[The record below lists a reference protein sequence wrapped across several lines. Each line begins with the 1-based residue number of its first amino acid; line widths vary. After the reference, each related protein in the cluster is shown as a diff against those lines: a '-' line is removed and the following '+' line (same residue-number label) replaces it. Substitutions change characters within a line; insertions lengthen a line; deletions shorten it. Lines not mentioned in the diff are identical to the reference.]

1 MNLLFTKNYLGKHL
15 LHFGL
20 LLILLLYIP
29 AASAQSFNFSPSSLK
44 GTSLANPTSLQFG
57 PDGRLYV
64 AQQNGIIKAFSI
76 KRNGK
81 SDYAVTATETISL
94 INQIPNHNDN
104 GALNTSVIQRQVTG
118 ILLDGTAA
126 KPVLYVTSSDSR
138 MGGPS
143 GDLNLDTNSGI
154 ISRLSWTGSA
164 WDKVDLVRGL
174 PRSEENHAT
183 NGMQLDKQNN
193 ILYVAV
199 GGFTNAGSPSI
210 NFAYITEYALSAA
223 ILSVDLGKINALP
236 TLGSGNTK
244 YKYNLPTLDDP
255 TRANKTDGS
264 DPNDPFGGND
274 GLNQAKIVAGG
285 PVQVYSSGYRNPYD
299 LVITKTPG
307 KARRMYTV
315 DNGANQGWGGYPDKE
330 GTQGSATNK
339 YVSGEPGS
347 SGTGINEPQVNNL
360 DNFHYIGN
368 IDTYKPGSMYAGH
381 PNPVRAN
388 PAGAGLYTRSGSTGV
403 WRSSKTGTNPLPADW
418 PPLPLSMAKSIEG
431 DYQSAG
437 EADNSLLTFTY
448 STNGMAE
455 YTASNF
461 NNALKGNLLVTSYNG
476 EIYRIKLNDAGTAVL
491 NSKGSKRLNQDQPFA
506 SNFGAQPLDIVAQA
520 DNDVFAGSV
529 WVATYG
535 ANGITIFEPSDFG
548 ACGGQY
554 STSIDD
560 DGDGYSNA
568 DEIDNKTDP
577 CSASSK
583 PADFDKDLLSDLK
596 DTDDDD
602 DKLPDNTD
610 YFVLDAQNGLATRL
624 PVMYDMFNNNPGT
637 GFFGLG
643 FTGLMSN
650 KKADNNYHNQF
661 EENNLIAGG
670 TAGAFSIVAVSAGDA
685 LASGNNQK
693 NAFQFGINVS
703 SGTGPFTV
711 KARMSGTFFN
721 NQTPQNNQ
729 AQGIY
734 IGTGDQ
740 DNYLKIVLNANG
752 GSGGIQVVYESAGV
766 ATSKQYAL
774 SGGIPSATL
783 DLYLAINPKTGTV
796 QPKYARNGG
805 TAISVGSPIQLKGAL
820 LSALQGAPALAVGMI
835 ATSRSASPFTATWD
849 YINVTNDAVTATGD
863 WATITP
869 ASGKP
874 IGREENGYVQAG
886 NKFYL
891 IGGRGIKPV
900 QVYDPATKTWVNKAN
915 TPIELHH
922 FQAITYE
929 GLIYVIGAFT
939 GSYPSETPV
948 PNIYIYNPLTDKW
961 YKGPAIPTARRRG
974 AAGAVLRN
982 GKIYLAGGITNGH
995 KSGFVNWFDEY
1006 DPATNTWKTLPNAP
1020 RTRDHFQ
1027 AAIINSKLYL
1037 ASGRRT
1043 SYSTGQTFSLTIP
1056 EVDVY
1061 DFVTGS
1067 WKTLP
1072 SSSNLPT
1079 KRAGA
1084 STVVLGDEL
1093 VVVGGES
1100 TQPAGHR
1107 EAEAL
1112 DVKTNTWRK
1121 LANLDQ
1127 GRHGTQ
1133 AIESNNGLYIV
1144 SGAGNQGGSPL
1155 LSSQESFYL
1164 YSPTAPTA
1172 VAMSQ
1177 GQLKM
1182 AASIDFG
1189 QVAVNASTSKSIVL
1203 TNTSGSQAIL
1213 VSSITIS
1220 GAGSFSYSAPHALPF
1235 VVPAGASINLNLK
1248 FSPAAAGAQTATLT
1262 INHSGQGGKTTG
1274 SLSGSTNGTPS
1285 VASLYQL
1292 NAGGSEVTL
1301 GGKNWAADKYF
1312 TGGKVYSNLKINAI
1326 ANTTSDELYK
1336 TERSSATPFGYGF
1349 PVKNGNY
1356 SVKLHFAEIYWGAT
1370 GGGSGGVGKRVFSV
1384 NLEGGTVE
1392 LPDFDIYK
1400 EVGAMAALVKS
1411 FNVAIT
1417 DGILNIDFTVKV
1429 DQPKISAIEIIPL
1442 ADNNPTPEDGQ
1453 LVTSL
1458 TLVNADN
1465 NQDLQTLTN
1474 GSTLNLATLPTK
1486 NLNIRANTNPATVGS
1501 VKFSLSGTQS
1511 KSVTESGKPYALFGD
1526 DTKGDYYAWTPVAGS
1541 YTLKAVPY
1549 TASKGT
1555 GTAGI
1560 ALAVNFTVVNGIS
1573 NESGSL
1579 ITNIAAAS
1587 GRSYKLAELTAGE
1600 KMYTDR
1606 SYQITKVP
1614 AFLQYASFI
1623 QPANDDKWST
1633 STSLLS
1639 FELSEKAT
1647 VYVAYDPRGTTLPNW
1662 LSGWQKLTDRLG
1674 VADSKI
1680 SSMNLYSK
1688 TFAAGKV
1695 TLGGNMASPAKAA
1708 ETGYLTIAVPA
1719 SQAFTATQTG
1729 VAALIKDEQQGIS
1742 LRVFPNPNTGDKMQM
1757 EAEGFSA
1764 QETVSITIYDVL
1776 GREVQRLT
1784 VSTDVQGGLSIE
1796 VPFNK
1801 QMSRGVYF
1809 VNTYAASGQAQ
1820 TKLSVR

>member
-1 MNLLFTKNYLGKHL
+1 MTITFTKTNAGERLFS
-15 LHFGL
+15 FGL
-20 LLILLLYIP
+20 LLILLLY
-29 AASAQSFNFSPSSLK
+29 ASVVSAQSFNFLSSSLK
-44 GTSLANPTSLQFG
+44 GASLANPTSLQFG

-64 AQQNGIIKAFSI
+64 AQQNGIIKAFSV

-81 SDYAVTATETISL
+81 SDYTVTATETINL
-94 INQIPNHNDN
+94 INLIPNHNDN
-104 GALNTSVIQRQVTG
+104 GALNTSVTKRQVTG
-118 ILLDGTAA
+118 ILLTGTAA

-174 PRSEENHAT
+174 PRSEENHAP
-183 NGMQLDKQNN
+183 NGMQLDEQHNM
-193 ILYVAV
+193 LYVAV

-210 NFAYITEYALSAA
+210 NFAYITEYALAAA
-223 ILSVDLGKINALP
+223 ILSIDLNKINAMP
-236 TLGSGNTK
+236 TLGSGNTR

-255 TRANKTDGS
+255 TRTNKADGS

-330 GTQGSATNK
+330 GAQGSVTNK
-339 YVSGEPGS
+339 YVTGEPGS
-347 SGTGINEPQVNNL
+347 SGPGINEPQVNNL

-368 IDTYKPGSMYAGH
+368 IDTYEPGSMYAGH
-381 PNPVRAN
+381 PNPTRAN

-418 PPLPLSMAKSIEG
+418 PPLPPSMAHSIEG
-431 DYQSAG
+431 DYKSAG

-448 STNGMAE
+448 STNGLAE

-461 NNALKGNLLVTSYNG
+461 NNALKGNLLVASYNG
-476 EIYRIKLNDAGTAVL
+476 DIHRIRLNDAGTTVL
-491 NSKGSKRLNQDQPFA
+491 NSKGNKRLNQDQPFA
-506 SNFGAQPLDIVAQA
+506 SNFGAQPLDIVAQG
-520 DNDVFAGSV
+520 DGDIFPGSV
-529 WVATYG
+529 WAATYG

-554 STSIDD
+554 SSSIDE

-568 DEIDNKTDP
+568 DEIDNKTNP

-583 PADFDKDLLSDLK
+583 PADFDGDLLSDLK
-596 DTDDDD
+596 DTDDDN

-610 YFVLDAQNGLATRL
+610 YFALDASNGLATKL
-624 PVMYDMFNNNPGT
+624 PVKYDLFNNDPGT

-650 KKADNNYHNQF
+650 KKTDNDYRNLF

-685 LASGNNQK
+685 LASGNNQED
-693 NAFQFGINVS
+693 AFQFGINVS

-711 KARMSGTFFN
+711 KGRMAGTFFN
-721 NQTPQNNQ
+721 SQTPKNYQ

-752 GSGGIQVVYESAGV
+752 GAGGIEVVYENAGV
-766 ATSKQYAL
+766 ATSKQFAL

-783 DLYLAINPKTGTV
+783 DLFLAVNPATGTV

-805 TAISVGSPIQLKGAL
+805 AAVSVGSPIQLKGAL
-820 LSALQGAPALAVGMI
+820 LSALQGAPALAVGII
-835 ATSRSASPFTATWD
+835 ATSRGASPFTATWD
-849 YINVTNDAVTATGD
+849 FINVTTDAVTATGD
-863 WATITP
+863 WKTITP

-874 IGREENGYVQAG
+874 LGREENAYVQIG

-900 QVYDPATKTWVNKAN
+900 QVYDPAAKTWVNKAN

-922 FQAITYE
+922 FQAITFD

-939 GSYPSETPV
+939 GSYPSEKPV

-961 YKGPAIPTARRRG
+961 YTGPAIPSGRRRG
-974 AAGAVLRN
+974 SAGAVLRN

-1027 AAIINSKLYL
+1027 AAIINNKLYL

-1061 DFVTGS
+1061 DFAKGT
-1067 WKTLP
+1067 WATLP
-1072 SSSNLPT
+1072 SRSNLPT
-1079 KRAGA
+1079 QRAGA

-1093 VVVGGES
+1093 IVIGGES
-1100 TQPAGHR
+1100 TQPAGHK

-1121 LANLDQ
+1121 LANLEQ

-1164 YSPTAPTA
+1164 YGPTAPATVA
-1172 VAMSQ
+1172 VAQS
-1177 GQLKM
+1177 QLK
-1182 AASIDFG
+1182 APASIDFG
-1189 QVAVNASTSKSIVL
+1189 QVAANASAGKTVTL
-1203 TNTSGSQAIL
+1203 ANTAGNQAIL
-1213 VSSITIS
+1213 VSSIAIS
-1220 GAGSFSYSAPHALPF
+1220 GTGSFSYSAPHALPF
-1235 VVPAGASINLNLK
+1235 VIPAGTSINLNLK

-1262 INHSGQGGKTTG
+1262 IKHSGQGSTTT
-1274 SLSGSTNGTPS
+1274 SALSGSTGGAPAT
-1285 VASLYQL
+1285 ASLYQL

-1301 GGKNWAADKYF
+1301 EGKNWAADKYF
-1312 TGGKVYSNLKINAI
+1312 TGGKVYPNLNIKTI
-1326 ANTTSDELYK
+1326 ANTASDELYK
-1336 TERSSATPFGYGF
+1336 TERSSATPFGYAF

-1356 SVKLHFAEIYWGAT
+1356 RVKLHFAEIYWGAT
-1370 GGGSGGVGKRVFSV
+1370 GGGSGGAGKRVFNV
-1384 NLEGGTVE
+1384 NLEGGTIE
-1392 LPDFDIYK
+1392 LPNLDIYK

-1411 FNVAIT
+1411 FDVAIT
-1417 DGILNIDFTVKV
+1417 DGTLNIDFTVKV

-1442 ADNNPTPEDGQ
+1442 AEDNPTPEDGQ
-1453 LVTSL
+1453 QVTSL
-1458 TLVNADN
+1458 TLINADN
-1465 NQDLQTLTN
+1465 DQDLQTLTN

-1501 VKFSLSGTQS
+1501 VKFSLSGAQS
-1511 KSVTESGKPYALFGD
+1511 KSTTETAKPYALFGD
-1526 DTKGDYYAWTPVAGS
+1526 NNGNYYAWTPATGS
-1541 YTLKAVPY
+1541 YTLKATPY
-1549 TASKGT
+1549 TASKAS
-1555 GTAGI
+1555 GTAGTPLNI
-1560 ALAVNFTVVNGIS
+1560 SFSVVNQAPENNKALISNVSASSGGRYTLAALAAG
-1573 NESGSL
+1573 
-1579 ITNIAAAS
+1579 
-1587 GRSYKLAELTAGE
+1587 KL
-1600 KMYTDR
+1600 MYTDR
-1606 SYQITKVP
+1606 SYTITSVP
-1614 AFLQYASFI
+1614 SPLVDASLI
-1623 QPANDDKWST
+1623 QPPNADKWST
-1633 STSLLS
+1633 NSSLLS
-1639 FELSEKAT
+1639 FNLSQAAT
-1647 VYVAYDPRGTTLPNW
+1647 VYVAYDLRATALPAW
-1662 LSGWQKLTDRLG
+1662 LSGWQKSTAKLG

-1680 SSMNLYSK
+1680 SNMNLYSK
-1688 TFAAGKV
+1688 SFPAGKV
-1695 TLGGNMASPAKAA
+1695 SLGGNMASPAKGA
-1708 ETGYLTIAVPA
+1708 ETSYLVIAAPA
-1719 SQAFTATQTG
+1719 EQAFTATR
-1729 VAALIKDEQQGIS
+1729 AAAAMAEQQGIS
-1742 LRVFPNPNTGDKMQM
+1742 LHVFPNPSTGDKVNL
-1757 EAEGFSA
+1757 EAEGFAA

-1776 GREVQRLT
+1776 GREVQLLT
-1784 VSTDVQGGLSIE
+1784 ASTDRQGRLSLE
-1796 VPFNK
+1796 VPFSK
-1801 QMSRGVYF
+1801 HLSRGVYF
-1809 VNTYAASGQAQ
+1809 VNAYAASGQAQ
-1820 TKLSVR
+1820 VKLSIR